1 MWKISKFFS
10 LEITLEKKVKMFW
23 FQFIFY
29 CIDMLFSTNEI
40 LDSNNKNM
48 SGEIKSQSQAPM
60 SKIY

>member
-1 MWKISKFFS
+1 
-10 LEITLEKKVKMFW
+10 
-23 FQFIFY
+23 
-29 CIDMLFSTNEI
+29 MLFSKNEI